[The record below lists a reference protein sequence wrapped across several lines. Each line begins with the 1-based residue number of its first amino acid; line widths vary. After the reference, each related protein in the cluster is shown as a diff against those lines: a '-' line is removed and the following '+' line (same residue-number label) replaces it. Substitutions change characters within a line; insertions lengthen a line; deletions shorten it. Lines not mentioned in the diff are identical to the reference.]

1 MQLIKFTH
9 ACVRLE
15 DGARRLL
22 IDPGVWTE
30 PAAYE
35 GVTDILV
42 THEHYDHVDFAHL
55 ESLLKSREL
64 RVYAPAAV
72 RDVAAAEDAP
82 AVAAAITPVA
92 TGDAFTAG
100 GFAVNAVGGAHAEI
114 YDGLPGCA
122 NLGYV
127 VEGVYHPGD
136 SFFVPEQP
144 VTTLLVPAGAPWFKL
159 RRRWT
164 SPGPWPRRAPS
175 RSTTGCCRRTSATT
189 TSTAGWA
196 SRATPTTPASPR
208 RGDHSRLACGRRS
221 LVRVG
226 TCGPAAAPD
235 TNQRSSRVRDGP

>member
-64 RVYAPAAV
+64 RVYAPEAV

-100 GFAVNAVGGAHAEI
+100 GFAVQAVGGAHAEI

-144 VTTLLVPAGAPWFKL
+144 VTALLVPAGAPWFKL
-159 RRRWT
+159 REALDFTRAVAPARAFPIHDRMLSPDVGYDNFDRWM
-164 SPGPWPRRAPS
+164 GFK
-175 RSTTGCCRRTSATT
+175 
-189 TSTAGWA
+189 
-196 SRATPTTPASPR
+196 
-208 RGDHSRLACGRRS
+208 GDTDYARIPLGEAIT
-221 LVRVG
+221 L
-226 TCGPAAAPD
+226 
-235 TNQRSSRVRDGP
+235 

>member
-64 RVYAPAAV
+64 RVYAPEAV
-72 RDVAAAEDAP
+72 RDVAAAENAP

-122 NLGYV
+122 NLGYL

-144 VTTLLVPAGAPWFKL
+144 VTALLVPAGAPWFKL
-159 RRRWT
+159 SEALDFT
-164 SPGPWPRRAPS
+164 RAVAP
-175 RSTTGCCRRTSATT
+175 A
-189 TSTAGWA
+189 
-196 SRATPTTPASPR
+196 RAFPIHDR
-208 RGDHSRLACGRRS
+208 ML
-221 LVRVG
+221 
-226 TCGPAAAPD
+226 APD
-235 TNQRSSRVRDGP
+235 VGYDSFDRWMGLKGQTDYARIPLGEAVAV